1 MLKRNKLNK
10 TTKEYKCKM
19 SSKNGEAVV
28 TAYSLED
35 GFFTY
40 YITVNETKVYQDVSE
55 CWKLRELNEMI
66 SQLGIDYL
74 INQKD

>member
-10 TTKEYKCKM
+10 TTKEYNLTTDTKKGLATM
-19 SSKNGEAVV
+19 

-40 YITVNETKVYQDVSE
+40 SIQINNEVVYQDVSA
-55 CWKLRELNEMI
+55 CWRLRELNDMI
-66 SQLGIDYL
+66 ECLGMDWL
-74 INQKD
+74 INQTS